1 MQLVVMLVNQ
11 LDGTITLD
19 RTKGTTFIITFK
31 PAGARVSEESEGE

>member
-1 MQLVVMLVNQ
+1 MLVNQ

-31 PAGARVSEESEGE
+31 PAGARIEKSGGE